1 MNKKAIIAA
10 VSALAALAAVTLW
23 LMLSLFS
30 DKKQESKPTPSS
42 KGHAPATLAAIPSDA
57 VVVFSFDGS
66 SKAEKLLSDSTGV
79 LKSFMAPDAPVSF
92 MRYLASVSSKPTAVS
107 LHNSGS
113 LTPLVVTELG
123 KADSLAIASL
133 SQKAEAVGLGTR
145 FFKGRGLLIASK
157 SETLLST
164 SIRHLETGM
173 SVLDSEGFCEALSR
187 VDSHCNIM
195 ISGLYAGKIFQV
207 YAPSKRRDWADF
219 LKAFSVWTSLGVE
232 DVSEDGFVLSGS
244 TSIEDDKYL
253 SSFASQE
260 DVQHSFAEILPPSV
274 TRSVSVAFSSP
285 KAYFEDHSVYYSAR
299 YGKVDIST
307 EWLERAGAKEV
318 AFAVFPEGDSQR
330 RVTLLRTG
338 KDINVKGRLVK
349 NTHEKDLRILF
360 GAVFASGAD
369 SLMTSVGGG
378 WTVFGD
384 APSLE
389 AFSSLS
395 LSEGNLKDRLSSAG
409 AAPSKQSGAVA
420 YVSAD
425 GKTLSEV
432 FSKPVADALKTYASG
447 VPLAPIVVS
456 AGMREGVPAISI
468 TVRKTKTDAPL
479 EAIPVGGGLVIP
491 EGPFKVMNSSTGK
504 QNTLYQN
511 SHLSICLQDENGK
524 DQWGIPFKEKIC
536 GMVRDIDFYNNGR
549 IQFLFAAGSKLYLLD
564 RLGRIVTGFP
574 VDTGKA
580 IVLGPEVYDFTGSKG
595 YRAMVI
601 HEDNTI
607 ELYNLHG
614 QKPEGW
620 KGIAPQGSIS
630 GMPQLQEV
638 DSVKYWFVPTSAG
651 IKIYGFLGGDPLS
664 DKEASK
670 IMKRTKTK

>member
-10 VSALAALAAVTLW
+10 VSTLAALAAVTIW

-30 DKKQESKPTPSS
+30 DKKPESSPTPAQ
-42 KGHAPATLAAIPSDA
+42 KGHVAATLAAVPSDA

-66 SKAEKLLSDSTGV
+66 SKAQKLLSDSTGV
-79 LKSFMAPDAPVSF
+79 LKAFMAPDSPVSM
-92 MRYLASVSSKPTAVS
+92 MRYLSSVSGIPTAVS
-107 LHNSGS
+107 LHNSGT
-113 LTPLVVTELG
+113 LTPLVVTEVG
-123 KADSLAIASL
+123 KADSLRIASL
-133 SQKAEAVGLGTR
+133 SQTAASVGLGTR
-145 FFKGRGLLIASK
+145 LFEGRGLLMASK

-164 SIRHLETGM
+164 SLRHLETGM
-173 SVLDSEGFCEALSR
+173 SVVDSDGFEEALAR
-187 VDSHCNIM
+187 VDSYCNIM
-195 ISGLYAGKIFQV
+195 VSGLYAGKIFQV
-207 YAPSKRRDWADF
+207 YAPSKRKDWADF
-219 LKAFSVWTSLGVE
+219 FKAFSVWTSLGLE
-232 DVSEDGFVLSGS
+232 EVSDDGFTLSGS
-244 TSIEDDKYL
+244 ASVRDDKYL
-253 SSFASQE
+253 SSFTAQN
-260 DVQHSFAEILPPSV
+260 DAQHAFAEILPSSV
-274 TRSVSVAFSSP
+274 KRALSISVSSP
-285 KAYFEDHSVYYSAR
+285 KSYFDDHSVYYSAR
-299 YGKVDIST
+299 YGKVDIPTDWMS
-307 EWLERAGAKEV
+307 RAGVKEV
-318 AFAVFPEGDSQR
+318 AFAVLPDGEAER
-330 RVTLLRTG
+330 RVVLMKTD
-338 KDINVKGRLVK
+338 KDLGIKGAAK
-349 NTHEKDLRILF
+349 NTHEKELRVLF
-360 GAVFASGAD
+360 GDLFSSSSD
-369 SLMTSVGGG
+369 SLMASAGSG

-389 AFSSLS
+389 AFSSRS
-395 LSEGNLKDRLSSAG
+395 LSGGTLKDRLSSAG
-409 AAPSKQSGAVA
+409 ASPSKLNGAVA
-420 YVSAD
+420 YLSAD
-425 GKTLSEV
+425 GNTISEV
-432 FSKPVADALKTYASG
+432 FSKSVADALKTYAGG
-447 VPLAPIVVS
+447 VPLSPTVVS
-456 AGMREGVPAISI
+456 AGMKDGVPSISI
-468 TVRKTKTDAPL
+468 TVRKTKTDGPL
-479 EAIPVGGGLVIP
+479 EAIPVSGGLVIP

-574 VDTGKA
+574 VDTGKP
-580 IVLGPEVYDFTGSKG
+580 IVLGPEVYDFTGAKG

-620 KGIAPQGSIS
+620 KAIAPDGSIA

-664 DKEASK
+664 DKEAAK

>member
-30 DKKQESKPTPSS
+30 DKKQESRPTPSS
-42 KGHAPATLAAIPSDA
+42 KAHVSATLSAIPSDA

-79 LKSFMAPDAPVSF
+79 LRAFMAPDTPVSF
-92 MRYLASVSSKPTAVS
+92 MRYLSSVSSMPTAVS

-123 KADSLAIASL
+123 KTDSLTIASI

-145 FFKGRGLLIASK
+145 YFEGRGLLIASK

-173 SVLDSEGFCEALSR
+173 SVLDSEGFEEALSR
-187 VDSHCNIM
+187 VDSHCNIL

-232 DVSEDGFVLSGS
+232 SVSEDGFVLSGS
-244 TSIEDDKYL
+244 ASVRDDKYL
-253 SSFASQE
+253 SSFVSQG
-260 DVQHSFAEILPPSV
+260 DAQHSFAEILPPSV
-274 TRSVSVAFSSP
+274 SRSVSVAFSSP
-285 KAYFEDHSVYYSAR
+285 KAYFDDHSVYFSAR
-299 YGKVDIST
+299 YGKVDIPT
-307 EWLERAGAKEV
+307 EWLERAGVKEV
-318 AFAVFPEGDSQR
+318 AFAVFPEGDSER

-338 KDINVKGRLVK
+338 KDLNVKGIVK
-349 NTHEKDLRILF
+349 NTHEKDLRVLF
-360 GAVFASGAD
+360 GEAFVSTSD
-369 SLMTSVGGG
+369 SLMTSVRGG

-395 LSEGNLKDRLSSAG
+395 LSGGSLKDRLSSAD

-420 YVSAD
+420 YISAD
-425 GKTLSEV
+425 GNTLSEV
-432 FSKPVADALKTYASG
+432 FSKPVADALKIYAGG
-447 VPLAPIVVS
+447 VPLSPVVVS
-456 AGMREGVPAISI
+456 AGMADGVPAISI

-491 EGPFKVMNSSTGK
+491 EGPFKVTNSSTGK

-630 GMPQLQEV
+630 SMPQLQEV

-664 DKEASK
+664 DKEAAK

>member
-1 MNKKAIIAA
+1 
-10 VSALAALAAVTLW
+10 
-23 LMLSLFS
+23 
-30 DKKQESKPTPSS
+30 
-42 KGHAPATLAAIPSDA
+42 
-57 VVVFSFDGS
+57 
-66 SKAEKLLSDSTGV
+66 
-79 LKSFMAPDAPVSF
+79 
-92 MRYLASVSSKPTAVS
+92 
-107 LHNSGS
+107 
-113 LTPLVVTELG
+113 
-123 KADSLAIASL
+123 
-133 SQKAEAVGLGTR
+133 
-145 FFKGRGLLIASK
+145 
-157 SETLLST
+157 
-164 SIRHLETGM
+164 
-173 SVLDSEGFCEALSR
+173 
-187 VDSHCNIM
+187 
-195 ISGLYAGKIFQV
+195 
-207 YAPSKRRDWADF
+207 
-219 LKAFSVWTSLGVE
+219 
-232 DVSEDGFVLSGS
+232 
-244 TSIEDDKYL
+244 
-253 SSFASQE
+253 
-260 DVQHSFAEILPPSV
+260 
-274 TRSVSVAFSSP
+274 
-285 KAYFEDHSVYYSAR
+285 
-299 YGKVDIST
+299 KVDIST
-307 EWLERAGAKEV
+307 EWLERAGVKEV
-318 AFAVFPEGDSQR
+318 AVAVFPEGDSDR

-338 KDINVKGRLVK
+338 KDLNVKGIVK
-349 NTHEKDLRILF
+349 NTHEKDLRVLF
-360 GAVFASGAD
+360 GEAFVSESD
-369 SLMTSVGGG
+369 SLMTSVRGG

-389 AFSSLS
+389 AFSSIS
-395 LSEGNLKDRLSSAG
+395 LSGGSLKDRLSSAD

-420 YVSAD
+420 YISAD
-425 GKTLSEV
+425 GNTLSEV
-432 FSKPVADALKTYASG
+432 FSKPVADALKIYAGG
-447 VPLAPIVVS
+447 VPLSPVVVS
-456 AGMREGVPAISI
+456 AGMADGVPVISI

-630 GMPQLQEV
+630 SMPQLQEV